1 MDDHDVVVVG
11 AGLAGLQCARM
22 LARAGLDVQVL
33 EAADAVGGRI
43 RTDVV
48 DGFLVDRG
56 FQLLN
61 PAYPAVRRTVDVG
74 ALRLQAFDAGVAAR
88 LDDRLQLLG
97 HPWHEPRLAA
107 TTARALATRPGEAA
121 RVLRWLARLATGSLR
136 RGRLATR
143 LAGSHDLSLR
153 ASLDRAGV
161 DGVLRRVL
169 ERFLTGVVLEDDQ
182 STSAAYALLLVRTF
196 AAASPG
202 LPAAGMQ
209 ALPEQLATELSGR
222 ISLGQPVE
230 GISGAAGAHVVSVAG
245 RTLRARRVVV
255 AAAAPEATMLAG
267 VPSTATKGVVTQW
280 FAADELPTPVGLL
293 HVDARV
299 RPSGPVVNTAVVS
312 SAAPSYAP
320 AGRHLVQASALL
332 PRDRP
337 APTEHELRLHAGE
350 LLGAATHGWRSV
362 ARHEV
367 RDALPV
373 QDAPFTERRPVVL
386 DDGLVVCGDHR
397 DTASIQGAL
406 VSGARA
412 ARAVLGGR

>member
-22 LARAGLDVQVL
+22 LSRAGLDVHVV
-33 EAADAVGGRI
+33 ESSDTVGGRI

-88 LDDRLQLLG
+88 LDDRLQLLA
-97 HPWHEPRLAA
+97 HPWREPRLAA
-107 TTARALATRPGEAA
+107 TTARALASRPGEAA
-121 RVLRWLARLATGSLR
+121 RVLRWLTPLATGSLGP
-136 RGRLATR
+136 GRLATR
-143 LAGSHDLSLR
+143 LTGSTDTSLR
-153 ASLDRAGV
+153 GSLDRAGV
-161 DGVLRRVL
+161 DGTLRVVL
-169 ERFLTGVVLEDDQ
+169 ERFLTGVLLEDDQ
-182 STSAAYALLLVRTF
+182 STSAAYALLLVRAF
-196 AAASPG
+196 AAGSPG
-202 LPAAGMQ
+202 LPGAGMQ
-209 ALPEQLATELSGR
+209 ALPEQLAAELAGR

-230 GISGAAGAHVVSVAG
+230 SVSGSVGAHVVSVAG
-245 RTLRARRVVV
+245 RTVRARRVVL
-255 AAAAPEATMLAG
+255 AAAAPEAGALTGEPTA
-267 VPSTATKGVVTQW
+267 ATKGVVTQW
-280 FAADELPTPVGLL
+280 FAADEPPTPVRLL
-293 HVDARV
+293 HVDARPT
-299 RPSGPVVNTAVVS
+299 PSGPVVNTAVVS
-312 SAAPSYAP
+312 AVAPSYAP

-350 LLGAATHGWRSV
+350 LLGAATSGWRSL
-362 ARHEV
+362 ARYEV

-373 QDAPFTERRPVVL
+373 QPAPFTERRPVVV
-386 DDGLVVCGDHR
+386 DGGLVMCGDHR

-412 ARAVLGGR
+412 ARAVLAGL